1 MTRSAKS
8 PLSILAL
15 VGLVLALPSSTAGSL
30 VSSSEA
36 LSLERGGEARSVV
49 DAYLAREDVAR
60 ELASLGVDPE
70 LARLRAQALSA
81 SELDALAGRIHEA
94 PAGGDTVIVVLGIT
108 FIVLLILELVGV
120 INIFNRF

>member
-1 MTRSAKS
+1 MTRSAMS
-8 PLSILAL
+8 TVSALAL
-15 VGLVLALPSSTAGSL
+15 AGLVLALPSPAAASL

-36 LSLERGGEARSVV
+36 LSLDREGQARSVV

-70 LARLRAQALSA
+70 LARLRAQALSP
-81 SELDALAGRIHEA
+81 SELAELAGRIHEA
-94 PAGGDTVIVVLGIT
+94 PAGGDSVIVVIGIT

>member
-1 MTRSAKS
+1 MSTLSA
-8 PLSILAL
+8 LAL
-15 VGLVLALPSSTAGSL
+15 VALVLALPSSAAGGL

-36 LSLERGGEARSVV
+36 LSLEREGQARSVV

-60 ELASLGVDPE
+60 ELAGLGVDPE
-70 LARLRAQALSA
+70 LARLRAQALSP

-94 PAGGDTVIVVLGIT
+94 PAVIVVLGIT

>member
-1 MTRSAKS
+1 MSTLSA
-8 PLSILAL
+8 LAL
-15 VGLVLALPSSTAGSL
+15 VALVLALPSSAAGGL

-36 LSLERGGEARSVV
+36 LSLEREGQARSVV

-60 ELASLGVDPE
+60 ELAGLGVDPE
-70 LARLRAQALSA
+70 LARLRAQALSP

-94 PAGGDTVIVVLGIT
+94 PAGGDGVIVVLGIT